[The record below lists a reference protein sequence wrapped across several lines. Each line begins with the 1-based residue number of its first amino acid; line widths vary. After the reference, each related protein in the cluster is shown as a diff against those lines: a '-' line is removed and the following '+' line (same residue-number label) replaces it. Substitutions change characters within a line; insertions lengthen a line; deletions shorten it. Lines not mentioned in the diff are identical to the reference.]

1 MRSMIL
7 MGCLWMLSTA
17 AYTQENERIRAG
29 TLPVRGIMSSL
40 DNSSRTLPAYFGMTD
55 TAAHYRMANNSTT
68 QWDRNPNTTRFANVD
83 AFCDF
88 NSTQFKWTAIQQF
101 SADWFKIEQ
110 STDRRNWSVV
120 AEIPA
125 NRTAFGEAGY
135 RYTYNRNIPN
145 AWYRLKA
152 VTIGGDEVTSALM
165 QSPCSNEAALA
176 VTPNPVYT
184 TTTVTIGSPTASKVK
199 LILLNSS
206 GGVVHSSEAG
216 LVQGKNYLPLDMSN
230 LPSGYYTLYISWSNG
245 EERMLNLIK
254 K

>member
-1 MRSMIL
+1 MIL

-29 TLPVRGIMSSL
+29 TIPVRGIMSSL
-40 DNSSRTLPAYFGMTD
+40 DNSNRNLPAYFGMTD
-55 TAAHYRMANNSTT
+55 TAAHYRKTSSTT
-68 QWDRNPNTTRFANVD
+68 PQWERNPNTTQFANVD

-88 NSTQFKWTAIQQF
+88 NSIKFKWVALQQF

-110 STDRRNWSVV
+110 SNDRRNWSVV
-120 AEIPA
+120 AEVPA

-135 RYTYNRNIPN
+135 SYSYNKNIPN
-145 AWYRLKA
+145 AWFRVRA
-152 VTIGGDEVTSALM
+152 ITIGGDEVTSAVM

-176 VTPNPVYT
+176 VTPNPVYS
-184 TTTVTIGSPTASKVK
+184 TTTVTVGSAIASKVK
-199 LILLNSS
+199 LILLSSS

-216 LVQGKNYLPLDMSN
+216 LVPGKNYLPLNMSN
-230 LPSGYYTLYISWSNG
+230 LPPGYYTLYINWSNG
-245 EERMLNLIK
+245 EERTLNLIK